1 VRRRHP
7 RVRQPRPVR
16 GGGQHPGRR
25 GHALGGPAP
34 GARSRPGA
42 WRLFLVIVSRVHA
55 MVRRTAR
62 GAVSALVLAMAGAS
76 PAFSGGDSAAG
87 EELYTRCAACHALE
101 RNRTGP
107 KHCGLFG
114 RRAGSVPGY
123 DYSQAMKDSGI
134 VWNARTL
141 DRFLADPMAVV
152 AGTSMGYAGVRDD
165 AERAALIAF
174 LESAS

>member
-1 VRRRHP
+1 M
-7 RVRQPRPVR
+7 
-16 GGGQHPGRR
+16 
-25 GHALGGPAP
+25 A
-34 GARSRPGA
+34 SR
-42 WRLFLVIVSRVHA
+42 FDA
-55 MVRRTAR
+55 MVRRTAH
-62 GAVSALVLAMAGAS
+62 GAALVLVLAMADAA
-76 PAFSGGDSAAG
+76 PALAGGDSAAG

-123 DYSQAMKDSGI
+123 AYSQAMKESGI
-134 VWNARTL
+134 VWSARTL

-152 AGTSMGYAGVRDD
+152 PGTSMGYAGIRDD

-174 LESAS
+174 LEFASHSPELCPAQSTRTPEYPEESGR

>member
-1 VRRRHP
+1 
-7 RVRQPRPVR
+7 
-16 GGGQHPGRR
+16 
-25 GHALGGPAP
+25 
-34 GARSRPGA
+34 
-42 WRLFLVIVSRVHA
+42 
-55 MVRRTAR
+55 MVRRTVR

-76 PAFSGGDSAAG
+76 PALAGGDSAAG

-123 DYSQAMKDSGI
+123 AYSQAMKDSGI

-174 LESAS
+174 LESASHSPELCPAQSTRTPVYPEESGR